1 MSPARRQRS
10 GRAQTAAD
18 GARGPTALPLRPAV
32 ALLRGLQGGLGRGLG
47 PLEALAG
54 AALGLPREARAGLE
68 GALRR
73 LEGDFSE
80 DEWGFDEG
88 FADAVSPLLEMMYDR
103 WWRVEALGVPNVPAH
118 GRALL
123 VANHAGVL
131 PWDAAMIAVAVMREH
146 PLPRNVRFLALSW
159 AFDLPWL
166 STAVRKLGGA
176 AASPYN
182 AIRLLE
188 QDQLVAVFPEGA
200 RGIGKDWSERYRLQR
215 FGRGGF
221 VEIALRTGAP
231 IVPVAVVGSE
241 EIYPKLAD
249 VRPLAKLV
257 GAPYFPITPT
267 FPLLGPL
274 GAVPLPSRWRIEF
287 CEPIE
292 TASLGSEAADDRRL
306 VLELAERVR
315 ETIQER
321 LLTGVIERGSAFV
334 GRRGPFRDARRS
346 DRLR

>member
-1 MSPARRQRS
+1 MSSSGGQRS
-10 GRAQTAAD
+10 GRAETASD
-18 GARGPTALPLRPAV
+18 GARGATALPLRPAV
-32 ALLRGLQGGLGRGLG
+32 AFLRGLRGGLERGLG
-47 PLEALAG
+47 PVEALAG
-54 AALGLPREARAGLE
+54 AALGVPREARAGLE

-80 DEWGFDEG
+80 DEWGLDEG
-88 FADAVSPLLEMMYDR
+88 FAEAVLPLLEVMYDR

-131 PWDAAMIAVAVMREH
+131 PWDAAMIAVAVLREH
-146 PLPRNVRFLALSW
+146 PLPRHVRFLVLRW
-159 AFDLPWL
+159 TIDLPWL
-166 STAVRKLGGA
+166 STAIRKLGGA

-182 AIRLLE
+182 AVRLLG

-200 RGIGKDWSERYRLQR
+200 RGIGKDWSQRYRLQR

-249 VRPLAKLV
+249 LRPLARLL

-267 FPLLGPL
+267 FPALGPL
-274 GAVPLPSRWRIEF
+274 GVVPLPSRWRIEF

-292 TASLGSEAADDRRL
+292 TVSLGPEAADDRRL

-321 LLTGVIERGSAFV
+321 LLAGVLERGSAFV
-334 GRRGPFRDARRS
+334 GRRVSSRDARGG
-346 DRLR
+346 DRLP

>member
-1 MSPARRQRS
+1 MTSPRGQRS
-10 GRAQTAAD
+10 GRAETAAD
-18 GARGPTALPLRPAV
+18 GARGARALPLRPAV
-32 ALLRGLQGGLGRGLG
+32 AFLRGLRDGLERGLG
-47 PLEALAG
+47 PVEALAG
-54 AALGLPREARAGLE
+54 AALALPREARAGLE

-80 DEWGFDEG
+80 DEWGLDEG
-88 FADAVSPLLEMMYDR
+88 FAEAVLPLLEVMYDR

-131 PWDAAMIAVAVMREH
+131 PWDAAMIALAVLREH
-146 PLPRNVRFLALSW
+146 PLPRHVRFLVLRW
-159 AFDLPWL
+159 TIDLPWL

-182 AIRLLE
+182 AVRLLE

-200 RGIGKDWSERYRLQR
+200 RGIGKDWSQRYRLQR

-221 VEIALRTGAP
+221 VEVALRTGAP

-249 VRPLAKLV
+249 LRPLARLI

-267 FPLLGPL
+267 FPALGPL

-292 TASLGSEAADDRRL
+292 TASLGPEAADDRRL

-321 LLTGVIERGSAFV
+321 LLTGVLERGSPFV
-334 GRRGPFRDARRS
+334 GRRRSSRAARGG
-346 DRLR
+346 DRLP